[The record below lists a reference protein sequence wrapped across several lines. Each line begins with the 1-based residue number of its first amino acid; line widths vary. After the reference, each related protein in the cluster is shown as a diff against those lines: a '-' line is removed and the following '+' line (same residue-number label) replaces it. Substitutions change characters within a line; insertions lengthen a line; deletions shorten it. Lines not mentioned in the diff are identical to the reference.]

1 VSKDEPEDLPRPGRD
16 PSQRAPEADD
26 LIPVAPPKRSLAPI
40 ENVPLT
46 KEEVARRRNVR
57 RTLGLALVLLASLAA
72 YVALQVQRRAAIASA
87 CAQAE
92 SSGRLADIDAAL
104 ALLAEH
110 DAPADAALRAR
121 LHATAVLAGRG
132 AHREAAE
139 SLLAAHDAS
148 REGASDHRIAATYL
162 ALAAGDPERAR
173 LEAGAL
179 VAGGGPRA
187 AEAAHAR
194 ALAALAVGNLEAA
207 RASAEAAHDELAGSP
222 RHAALLL
229 EVASRAH
236 DEIPAL
242 GAEEATALR
251 LGRARVGLEASTDLD
266 VADAHAAE
274 VLAAADATP
283 AERAWAEL
291 VRGLVAVEHGDTLA
305 ANVALDRA
313 GASPPPGDE
322 LFRIERAEGLLAL
335 GRIADADR
343 ETESLDRPVSADA
356 ARRDLLRARRALV
369 HGDLAGAERNLEGVP
384 PGPRR
389 ELVEAQIHLA
399 RGAWDLARAA
409 LDRAMAAPAT
419 ELSARLLSSALLV
432 ASGRPSEALAPIEAL
447 LAEAPTSPRIAAA
460 AARVHAATGQRER
473 ALEVLG
479 VALEAHPREPMLLF
493 ELGRV
498 HARAAAWEQAFDAFE
513 RAAEA
518 RPDDAAI
525 QRERGLAARALGRLD
540 IARQALRASLDLAP
554 GDARALVAL
563 LGAELDAAALDD
575 ARRTE
580 GELAALGLDAPDVI
594 ELRAR
599 YFVQALAGARGLAG
613 LATATSTPELALPR
627 AHLALQAERWDEA
640 AEALLAIALA
650 TEIEAD
656 RATALGLRAVALARA
671 RRAPTVEAVLNQ
683 LRGMQARGTAPPA
696 ALALMSVAEGWLE
709 WSEEAYGRAGIFG
722 RQALDRDP
730 ASPHAH
736 LLLAVLDASAH
747 RDPAEHARAAAGQ
760 NLEASAVLAL
770 ASEAGAA
777 RCSALQRYLEG
788 APEGRLVAAA
798 RAALAACPRP

>member
-1 VSKDEPEDLPRPGRD
+1 MSKDEPEERPRPGRA
-16 PSQRAPEADD
+16 PSERAPGADD

-40 ENVPLT
+40 AHVPLT

-57 RTLGLALVLLASLAA
+57 RALALALAFTVAVAA
-72 YVALQVQRRAAIASA
+72 YVALEVQQRAAIASA

-92 SSGRLADIDAAL
+92 SSGRLSDIDAAL
-104 ALLAEH
+104 TLLDGH
-110 DAPADAALRAR
+110 DGPADAALRAR
-121 LHATAVLAGRG
+121 LHATAVLAGVG
-132 AHREAAE
+132 SHRESAE
-139 SLLAAHDAS
+139 ALLAAHDAS

-179 VAGGGPRA
+179 VAGRGPRA

-207 RASAEAAHDELAGSP
+207 RASAEAAHDDLAGSP

-236 DEIPAL
+236 DEVPAL

-251 LGRARVGLEASTDLD
+251 LGRARVGLEASTNLD

-274 VLAAADATP
+274 VLVAADATP
-283 AERAWAEL
+283 AERSWAEL
-291 VRGLVAVEHGDTLA
+291 VRGLVAVEHGDTLVA
-305 ANVALDRA
+305 SAALDRA
-313 GASPPPGDE
+313 GAAPPPGDE

-343 ETESLDRPVSADA
+343 ETETLDRPVSADA
-356 ARRDLLRARRALV
+356 ARRDLLRARRALS
-369 HGDLAGAERNLEGVP
+369 HGDLAAAERSLEGVP

-389 ELVEAQIHLA
+389 ALVEAQIHVA
-399 RGAWDLARAA
+399 RGAWDLARVA
-409 LDRAMAAPAT
+409 LDRAIAAPST
-419 ELSARLLSSALLV
+419 ELSARLLTSAMLV

-447 LAEAPTSPRIAAA
+447 LRDAPTSPRIAAA
-460 AARVHAATGQRER
+460 AARAHAATGQRER
-473 ALEVLG
+473 ALEVLE
-479 VALEAHPREPMLLF
+479 VALAAHPREPLLLF
-493 ELGRV
+493 EEGRV

-540 IARQALRASLDLAP
+540 VARQALRASLELAP

-563 LGAELDAAALDD
+563 LGAELDADALDE

-599 YFVQALAGARGLAG
+599 YFVEALAGARGLSG
-613 LATATSTPELALPR
+613 LASAPGTPELALPR
-627 AHLALQAERWDEA
+627 ARLALQAERWDEA
-640 AEALLAIALA
+640 AEGLLAIALA
-650 TEIEAD
+650 TAVEAD
-656 RATALGLRAVALARA
+656 RAMALGLRAVALARA

-683 LRGMQARGTAPPA
+683 LRGMQARGSAPPA

-709 WSEEAYGRAGIFG
+709 WNEEAYGRAGIFG

-730 ASPHAH
+730 ANPDAH
-736 LLLAVLDASAH
+736 LLLAVLDASAR
-747 RDPAEHARAAAGQ
+747 RDPTEHARAAAGES
-760 NLEASAVLAL
+760 LEAHAVLAL
-770 ASEAGAA
+770 AGAPGAERCAGL
-777 RCSALQRYLEG
+777 RRYLEG
-788 APEGRLVAAA
+788 APEGRLAAAA
-798 RAALAACPRP
+798 RAGLAACPRP